1 MQKNIFQVTVNNT
14 DPIAF
19 YCTVASHCQSGM
31 VGVVNPSSSD
41 SLEKYLSAAKDS
53 KASSAPPAMFGGK
66 MVEST
71 TDSTA
76 TGTASGT
83 ATGAAPTK
91 TGAASHLQ
99 ASLGGIGAVAL
110 GFAAFVM

>member
-1 MQKNIFQVTVNNT
+1 
-14 DPIAF
+14 
-19 YCTVASHCQSGM
+19 
-31 VGVVNPSSSD
+31 
-41 SLEKYLSAAKDS
+41 
-53 KASSAPPAMFGGK
+53 MFGGK